1 MGLRITRAADS
12 LLYGGFELDGDDL
25 EGSFDHRIWF
35 RRFTSTEKKK
45 SALVNIETRE
55 GITESVMLTTGE
67 DSAIELAPSVWL
79 SLVSIHEHWAE
90 RPPFCDVCGRGDKQS
105 RRMIPQGRFG
115 VDAPRSY
122 QVIRDDARKR

>member
-45 SALVNIETRE
+45 SALINIETKD

-79 SLVSIHEHWAE
+79 SLMSIHEHWAD
-90 RPPFCDVCGRGDKQS
+90 RPPYCDVCGRGDKQS
-105 RRMIPQGRFG
+105 KRMIPQGRFG